1 MPIRSLE
8 THVASNKVVA
18 DGAVS
23 FYLDRLVT
31 ARVARHTY
39 GVPCYVLY
47 DSADLEHLSRS
58 PSVFVDADGE
68 EYLPNVFS
76 SILTKVWN

>member
-1 MPIRSLE
+1 M
-8 THVASNKVVA
+8 ASNKVVA

-23 FYLDRLVT
+23 YYLDRLVK

-39 GVPCYVLY
+39 GVPCYVAY
-47 DSADLEHLSRS
+47 NPADPEHLTRS
-58 PSVFVDADGE
+58 SSVFVDADGE

-76 SILTKVWN
+76 SILTKV